1 MFLGFGRNRMCKEMV
16 EIQRGDCSG
25 LGDIMSICRDM
36 NTFSMYKRYYGEC
49 LKENN
54 VDSLKVCTA
63 FLA

>member
-1 MFLGFGRNRMCKEMV
+1 MCKEIV

-36 NTFSMYKRYYGEC
+36 NKFPMDGRYYGQC

-54 VDSLKVCTA
+54 IDSIRVCTA

>member
-1 MFLGFGRNRMCKEMV
+1 MCKEIV

-36 NTFSMYKRYYGEC
+36 NEVSEYYGKC
-49 LKENN
+49 LEKNN
-54 VDSLKVCTA
+54 IDSFKVCTA